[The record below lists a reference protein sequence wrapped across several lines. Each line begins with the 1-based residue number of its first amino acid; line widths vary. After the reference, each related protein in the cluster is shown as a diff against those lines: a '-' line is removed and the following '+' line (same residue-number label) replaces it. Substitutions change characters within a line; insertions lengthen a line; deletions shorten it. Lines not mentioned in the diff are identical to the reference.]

1 MTGTNPT
8 QTINVSFNA
17 YVSGREKEHSAHME
31 GGIPDYAFDMDYTL
45 RQKIKAIPG
54 VYPFFK
60 ALTGTWVPQR
70 KQFFNMNGLLVGPKQ
85 YPDIYNMTLE
95 CANTLGIGIPKVY
108 IVPVNENNAFTIAT
122 DDEAPIIVLY
132 SSLVER
138 FSKDE
143 LKTIIGHECGHIHNN
158 HGIFSIAAEIIIN
171 KGTSMNIPFLSQ
183 ALSLLSYPIQY
194 MFKAWSRAAEVT
206 SDRAGMICSN
216 DVMDS
221 LKTEVK
227 LMHGAMFGAEEASIE
242 TALKQ
247 YEAFKNTPSRLLE
260 LRYDHPVTVRRMLAD
275 LEFINSDVLYKW
287 RPEWKKPDMLLLNKQ
302 ETDLRC
308 AKYVG
313 VMKNEEKR
321 K

>member
-1 MTGTNPT
+1 MAGTNPT
-8 QTINVSFNA
+8 QEIDVGFKA
-17 YVSGREKEHSAHME
+17 YVSGREKEYSAHME

-45 RQKIKAIPG
+45 RQKIKAVPG

-60 ALTGTWVPQR
+60 ALTSTWVPRQ
-70 KQFFNMNGLLVGPKQ
+70 KQYFNMHGLLVGPNQ
-85 YPDIYNMTLE
+85 YPDIYNMTVE
-95 CANTLGIGIPKVY
+95 CANRLGIGIPKVY
-108 IVPVNENNAFTIAT
+108 IVPINENQAFTIAT

-171 KGTSMNIPFLSQ
+171 KSTSMNIPFVSQ
-183 ALSLLSYPIQY
+183 ALSMLSIPIKY
-194 MFKAWSRAAEVT
+194 MFWAWDRAAEVT

-216 DVMDS
+216 DIMDS

-227 LMHGAMFGAEEASIE
+227 LMHGGMFGAEEASIE

-247 YEAFKNTPSRLLE
+247 YESFKKTPARLLE
-260 LRYDHPVTVRRMLAD
+260 LDQTHPVAVRRMLAD
-275 LEFINSDVLYKW
+275 LEFKNSDVLYKW
-287 RPEWKKPDMLLLNKQ
+287 RPEWRKPDILLLNKQ
-302 ETDLRC
+302 EIDLRC
-308 AKYVG
+308 AKYVS
-313 VMKNEEKR
+313 VIKNGEK
-321 K
+321 KK